1 MFLRSKKSVQSLV
14 FFQGLWYNTMEKKS
28 GVVTVLTQREILF
41 EREAMQISPVT
52 LAFVGDAI
60 YSLYVRERLT
70 LENGGRVADLQR
82 VAAKVV
88 SAQGQSE
95 FLDKLLPLYTETEM
109 DIFRRGKNA
118 KKATKSKS
126 ASNLEY
132 SRSTGF
138 EAVLGYLYFTGNDAR
153 IKELLSQADDRDFAT
168 IAEVKMF
175 KPIR

>member
-1 MFLRSKKSVQSLV
+1 MF
-14 FFQGLWYNTMEKKS
+14 TE
-28 GVVTVLTQREILF
+28 REILS
-41 EREAMQISPVT
+41 EKESAQIIPVT
-52 LAFVGDAI
+52 LAVVGDAI

-95 FLDKLLPLYTETEM
+95 FLEKLLPFYTETET

-126 ASNLEY
+126 ASSLEY

-138 EAVLGYLYFTGNDAR
+138 EAVLGYLYLTGNDAR
-153 IKELLSQADDRDFAT
+153 IRELLSKADDRDFAA
-168 IAEVKMF
+168 IDAAKIF